1 MRLPAAEHSLPE
13 PHGDDAGAH
22 SNWLRAAVL
31 GANDGIVSV
40 AALIVGVAGA
50 TNDTQHILVTGI
62 AGLLAGALSMAVG
75 EYVSVSSQ
83 RDTEKVLL
91 AKEKWELENMP
102 EAELEELTTLYEK
115 KGLSRE
121 TARIVATELTVKD
134 ALAAHLDAE
143 LNIDPSDLTNPWHAA
158 YASGASFIAGAIIP
172 IIAVLLPTGSW
183 RIPVTFVSVII
194 ALALTG
200 ILSAR
205 VSGAN
210 VPRVTMRVVLGGA
223 IAMAITYG
231 IGFLFGVAV
240 S

>member
-1 MRLPAAEHSLPE
+1 MKLPQSEHHFPE
-13 PHGDDAGAH
+13 PHGSGAGTNT
-22 SNWLRAAVL
+22 NWLRAAVL

-50 TNDTQHILVTGI
+50 TSDPQHIFITGI

-83 RDTEKVLL
+83 RDTEKALL

-102 EAELEELTTLYEK
+102 EAELEELTKLYEE

-121 TARIVATELTVKD
+121 TADLVARELTKKD
-134 ALAAHLDAE
+134 ALAAHVDAE
-143 LNIDPSDLTNPWHAA
+143 LGIDPSGLTNPWHAA
-158 YASGASFIAGAIIP
+158 FASGASFIAGAIIP
-172 IIAVLLPTGSW
+172 LIAVVLPTGSW
-183 RIPVTFVSVII
+183 RIPLTFVAVLI
-194 ALALTG
+194 ALAITG

-205 VSGAN
+205 VSGAD
-210 VPRVTMRVVLGGA
+210 VPHVTMRVVVGGA

-231 IGFLFGVAV
+231 IGFAFGIAL
-240 S
+240 

>member
-1 MRLPAAEHSLPE
+1 MRLPESEHHFPE
-13 PHGDDAGAH
+13 PHGDDAGSH

-50 TNDTQHILVTGI
+50 TSDPQHIFITGI

-102 EAELEELTTLYEK
+102 EAELEELTMLYEK

-121 TARIVATELTVKD
+121 TASVVATELTNKD
-134 ALAAHLDAE
+134 AFAAHLDAE
-143 LNIDPSDLTNPWHAA
+143 LNIDPTDLTNPWHAA
-158 YASGASFIAGAIIP
+158 YASGASFVAGAIIP
-172 IIAVLLPTGSW
+172 LIAVLVPTGSW

-194 ALALTG
+194 ALAVTG

-223 IAMAITYG
+223 VAMAITYG
-231 IGFLFGVAV
+231 IGLLFGVAV
-240 S
+240 